1 MASHTSR
8 SLLWALLSCLALAQ
22 TTDAFAPYSRT
33 QRSNHALS
41 RVFGTASP
49 DGPRPNDSNSD
60 FPPEEDSAAYKGDID
75 WDGEWKKVVAKQNMP
90 QKRPGKDFYKSD
102 AEIAA
107 IRAANLAT
115 EQANKVASNIPQV
128 PEWRSLQGDWKVSE
142 FFSVDAALFSSLYCV
157 DWTHTEAVLMSRL
170 RWPNVRSSLVSA

>member
-128 PEWRSLQGDWKVSE
+128 PEWRSLQGDWKFWVGLLAIVSVG
-142 FFSVDAALFSSLYCV
+142 FSLLSAAGTQGGAPVIGTADSYYI
-157 DWTHTEAVLMSRL
+157 
-170 RWPNVRSSLVSA
+170 